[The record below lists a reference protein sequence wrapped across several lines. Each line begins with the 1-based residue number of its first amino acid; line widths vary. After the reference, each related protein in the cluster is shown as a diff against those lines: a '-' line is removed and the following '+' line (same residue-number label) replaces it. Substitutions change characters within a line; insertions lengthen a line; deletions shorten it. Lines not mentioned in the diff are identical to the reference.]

1 MDKEQA
7 YNEIIEH
14 ANELVQKVQEFQ
26 KVHKYHKRMQLIKAL
41 QYRIKQPLDMLNKQ
55 NKPSRFKLMTTGK
68 GTPNRQPLAK
78 MPPPQTEGTVLAD
91 NSPEGMRKIKE
102 NKAVLDARFNSFW
115 SAYDYKRNKQDARK
129 AWDNL
134 EEWEQEDAV
143 KGIQAY
149 KESSGAKI
157 DLPATYLRS
166 KAWS

>member
-1 MDKEQA
+1 MDKQQA
-7 YNEIIEH
+7 YNDIIQH

-41 QYRIKQPLDMLNKQ
+41 HHRLKQPLDMLNKQ
-55 NKPSRFKLMTTGK
+55 NKPSRFKLVTTGK
-68 GTPNRQPLAK
+68 GKAKAQPLAK
-78 MPPPQTEGTVLAD
+78 MPVQETEGTVLAD

-102 NKAVLDARFNSFW
+102 NKAVLDARVNSFW

-129 AWDNL
+129 VWDSL

-143 KGIQAY
+143 KGIKTY

-157 DLPATYLRS
+157 DLPATYLRA
-166 KAWS
+166 KAWA

>member
-1 MDKEQA
+1 MDKQQA
-7 YNEIIEH
+7 YNDIIQH

-41 QYRIKQPLDMLNKQ
+41 HHRLKQPLDMLNKQ
-55 NKPSRFKLMTTGK
+55 NKPSRFKLVTTGK
-68 GTPNRQPLAK
+68 GKAKAQPLAK
-78 MPPPQTEGTVLAD
+78 MPVQETEGTVLAD

-115 SAYDYKRNKQDARK
+115 SAYDYKRNQLDARK
-129 AWDNL
+129 VWDSL

-143 KGIQAY
+143 KGIKTY

-157 DLPATYLRS
+157 DLPATYLRA
-166 KAWS
+166 KAWA